1 MKNDE
6 ITPKIVD
13 VDIKDG
19 ITFTALLNDKELV
32 QQQFDIKDIE
42 KYFGG
47 NPKNNKTTKI

>member
-1 MKNDE
+1 MSNEKNDNQ
-6 ITPKIVD
+6 KNQFKLVD

-32 QQQFDIKDIE
+32 QHQFDIKDIE

-47 NPKNNKTTKI
+47 NK